1 LRFRFAGIRAHVAR
15 AETASLAFRSRGAK
29 RVGDDRAQC
38 PRTAAAIRAT
48 AEALIDLGGCA
59 RKPRPRV
66 EAGTYIILG
75 ENVTGADDHRFS
87 AEVSRRLTSLLLR
100 PRMATDLR
108 RGERKSLTRGKSATA

>member
-1 LRFRFAGIRAHVAR
+1 VAR
-15 AETASLAFRSRGAK
+15 AETASLAFRRRGAK

-48 AEALIDLGGCA
+48 AEALIDLGRCA
-59 RKPRPRV
+59 RKPWPRV

-87 AEVSRRLTSLLLR
+87 ALGFEFAAE
-100 PRMATDLR
+100 PPIFEGCFNPAY
-108 RGERKSLTRGKSATA
+108 GCA